1 MVHEDVVNLLLERM
15 EEMHRLLRAP
25 HRDGAP
31 EVRVPSLPVLVI
43 ARADDHAAVPERRES
58 GREAVHGLA
67 QTAGLG
73 ERRDL
78 AGHEDDLVLLADRYR
93 GLLARGADACGT
105 SGQST
110 ADRHRRGP
118 LLRHLGALGHGR
130 DGRRGRLRV
139 RTRGTCGLR
148 DWSGLFAGVARAR
161 DQRGLWL
168 SGDHLQHALGRGGSR
183 GRGRRGRS
191 RGRGGGGRSG
201 RGRRRCGG
209 LGLGLG
215 RRRCL
220 GHLSLSARALR
231 HH

>member
-25 HRDGAP
+25 HRNGAP
-31 EVRVPSLPVLVI
+31 EARVPGLLVLVI
-43 ARADDHAAVPERRES
+43 TRADDHAAVPERRES

-78 AGHEDDLVLLADRYR
+78 AGHEDDLILFADGHC
-93 GLLARGADACGT
+93 GLLAGGADAGGA
-105 SGQST
+105 SGEG
-110 ADRHRRGP
+110 AAHRHRRGP

-148 DWSGLFAGVARAR
+148 DWSGLCTGVARAR